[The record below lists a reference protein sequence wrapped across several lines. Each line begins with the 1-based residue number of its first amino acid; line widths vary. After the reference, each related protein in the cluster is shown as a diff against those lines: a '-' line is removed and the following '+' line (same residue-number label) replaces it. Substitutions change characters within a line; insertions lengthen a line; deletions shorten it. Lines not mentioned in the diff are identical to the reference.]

1 MKRTLVACAA
11 ALTCAGAIPA
21 IASAKTMEIG
31 NTTTALTAPVCPT
44 GVSQTDCT
52 IVLAQITVLQTVSD
66 GTNFPTTIT
75 KPGMIAALTLGVS
88 GLSTNTKQVASD
100 ISYLDGKYGGGPTVQ
115 VSILRPVGLPARNH
129 WRVAAQSQVISLGN
143 YLGEVAQFPLA
154 QSLPV
159 VPGEVVALTVPT
171 WAPVLSI
178 DLTGS
183 KFAYRKADSETCKSA
198 SSTAELLI
206 GQLSDYGC
214 RYSGTRAEYSATEIL
229 TPPAAKSQ

>member
-1 MKRTLVACAA
+1 
-11 ALTCAGAIPA
+11 
-21 IASAKTMEIG
+21 MEIG

-66 GTNFPTTIT
+66 GTNFPTTVT
-75 KPGMIAALTLGVS
+75 KPGMIAALTLGIS
-88 GLSTNTKQVASD
+88 ALSTNKKQVTSD

-115 VSILRPVGLPARNH
+115 VSILRPVGLPAKNH

-183 KFAYRKADSETCKSA
+183 KFAYRKAGSETCKSA
-198 SSTAELLI
+198 TSTAELLI
-206 GQLSDYGC
+206 GQLSNYGC

-229 TPPAAKSQ
+229 TPASAKSQ